1 MRELFKEASKITNY
15 NIILAIPLIVFV
27 KVLDLYSFFSRYHAD
42 TAPKLLL
49 ASLTVLFM
57 GAVFCAAWFYMIKGA
72 VNLSK
77 KVFVLDSDRANASMN
92 LFKCIPEGIGKYFLS
107 FVGVYVIFFFIQ
119 IIATPLVYILG
130 RHIIGGLNDAST
142 QSLMALANDPSLATN
157 AGMASFIEKLTPE
170 QIVFLGKWSLLFMIA
185 TSVIMYLL
193 MLWIPEIIYKN
204 ENPFVALWQSVVKLF
219 KDFWNTSRLFL
230 SLWFMGFAL
239 LFINTFAMFN
249 PIAYIIVSI
258 LMFYFTVYITV
269 LIFLY
274 YDKKYM
280 VENEK

>member
-57 GAVFCAAWFYMIKGA
+57 GAVFCAAWFYMVKGA
-72 VNLSK
+72 INLSK
-77 KVFVLDSDRANASMN
+77 KVFVLDADRANASMN
-92 LFKCIPEGIGKYFLS
+92 LFKSIPEGIGKYFLS

-119 IIATPLVYILG
+119 IIATPIVYILG
-130 RHIIGGLNDAST
+130 RHLIGRLDEVST
-142 QSLMALANDPSLATN
+142 QNLITLANDPNLATN
-157 AGMASFIEKLTPE
+157 AGMANFIEKLTPE
-170 QIVFLGKWSLLFMIA
+170 QIVFLGKWSLLFMLA
-185 TSVIMYLL
+185 TSVVMYLL

-204 ENPFVALWQSVVKLF
+204 ENPFIALGKSVAKLF
-219 KDFWNTSRLFL
+219 KDFFNTGRLFL

-239 LFINTFAMFN
+239 LFINTFAMLN
-249 PIAYIIVSI
+249 PVAYILVSI

-280 VENEK
+280 VQDEK